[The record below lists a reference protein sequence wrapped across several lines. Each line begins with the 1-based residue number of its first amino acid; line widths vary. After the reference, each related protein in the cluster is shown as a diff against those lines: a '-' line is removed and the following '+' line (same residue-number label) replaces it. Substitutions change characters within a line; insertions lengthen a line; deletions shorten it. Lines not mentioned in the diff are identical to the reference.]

1 MFQMVLTVSL
11 LFVLSDFC
19 TDQFLYWPK
28 RIYLN
33 LFPNE
38 HAIYVFFLSIG
49 GSISRTKRWFY
60 HFIKFMCFNTR
71 MLYSNLWRYYT
82 EMRITSSVL
91 EMYKDFRCLCK
102 LRIYFKNQLKNLARF
117 QSRINNCI
125 IMTWH
130 LVNLEAQF
138 QSHCPIW

>member
-1 MFQMVLTVSL
+1 
-11 LFVLSDFC
+11 
-19 TDQFLYWPK
+19 
-28 RIYLN
+28 
-33 LFPNE
+33 
-38 HAIYVFFLSIG
+38 
-49 GSISRTKRWFY
+49 
-60 HFIKFMCFNTR
+60 MCFNTR

-138 QSHCPIW
+138 QSHCPIWWFYRVESWNSLTCYRLFYRSSWLGQVYFFISSYLCLYKLCIGPETFWNIEIFKIFLKKT